1 MANAL
6 LRQCGPFGGTREVH
20 PFEMAARVK
29 FVQLGG
35 TRQYIPTVNGL
46 TRCTI
51 SHAVRW
57 IAPRGDFR
65 KSERHSDPTQQRTGI
80 HGAIAMLTSVR
91 TSTCGMLRAS
101 ALCGSRLRAA
111 SGRLIHPAV
120 RRMSVPAHHNYSETF
135 GDHSWRQQNHIW
147 NEAEIAERM
156 ATADQKHVPQGLAEH
171 VLQKMVR
178 VSYHAFNAITG
189 YEHADPA
196 TSAIGYRCEDGR
208 PAVYARPLI

>member
-1 MANAL
+1 
-6 LRQCGPFGGTREVH
+6 
-20 PFEMAARVK
+20 
-29 FVQLGG
+29 
-35 TRQYIPTVNGL
+35 
-46 TRCTI
+46 
-51 SHAVRW
+51 
-57 IAPRGDFR
+57 
-65 KSERHSDPTQQRTGI
+65 
-80 HGAIAMLTSVR
+80 
-91 TSTCGMLRAS
+91 MLRAS
-101 ALCGSRLRAA
+101 AVCGSRLRAA

-147 NEAEIAERM
+147 NEAEISERM

-208 PAVYARPLI
+208 PAVYARPLV

>member
-1 MANAL
+1 
-6 LRQCGPFGGTREVH
+6 
-20 PFEMAARVK
+20 
-29 FVQLGG
+29 
-35 TRQYIPTVNGL
+35 
-46 TRCTI
+46 
-51 SHAVRW
+51 
-57 IAPRGDFR
+57 
-65 KSERHSDPTQQRTGI
+65 
-80 HGAIAMLTSVR
+80 MLTSAR

-101 ALCGSRLRAA
+101 AVCGSRLRAA

-208 PAVYARPLI
+208 PAVYARPLV

>member
-1 MANAL
+1 M
-6 LRQCGPFGGTREVH
+6 PFAGL
-20 PFEMAARVK
+20 PLAATSAK
-29 FVQLGG
+29 ASA
-35 TRQYIPTVNGL
+35 TAIP
-46 TRCTI
+46 
-51 SHAVRW
+51 
-57 IAPRGDFR
+57 
-65 KSERHSDPTQQRTGI
+65 SDPQRE
-80 HGAIAMLTSVR
+80 AMLMSAR

-101 ALCGSRLRAA
+101 AVCGSRLRAA

-156 ATADQKHVPQGLAEH
+156 ATADQKHMPQGLAEL

-208 PAVYARPLI
+208 PAVYARPLV